1 MVLLSLNKSKGYI
14 MMSTENPISHSVA
27 TSKISGIISSSDGA
41 MIKSAKVAC
50 EGMETRTL
58 ADGSFVLDGLATGTY
73 AVTVSLQGFKSI
85 SKTVSIQEG
94 EAVTLDFCLSKD
106 KGTAKIHGHVY
117 DAMSKKPVEPGGT
130 IILILP
136 VANKY
141 KHIDRNGYYEFENLP
156 AGTYKLL
163 TSMAGYED
171 HKVILTVNDDEI
183 KAHDFFCKTQ
193 NIEEPPWG

>member
-1 MVLLSLNKSKGYI
+1 
-14 MMSTENPISHSVA
+14 MMMNTEKPSHPAA
-27 TSKISGIISSSDGA
+27 TSKISGIVSSRDGA
-41 MIKSAKVAC
+41 LIKSAKAAC
-50 EGMETRTL
+50 EEMETRTL
-58 ADGSFVLDGLATGTY
+58 ADGSFVLDGLATGTHKI
-73 AVTVSLQGFKSI
+73 TVSLQGFKSI

-106 KGTAKIHGHVY
+106 TGTAKIHGHVY
-117 DAMSKKPVEPGGT
+117 DVMSKEPIEPGGT
-130 IILILP
+130 VILILP

-163 TSMAGYED
+163 TSIAGYED
-171 HKVILTVNDDEI
+171 RKVILTVNNDEI

-193 NIEEPPWG
+193 KIEEPPWG

>member
-1 MVLLSLNKSKGYI
+1 
-14 MMSTENPISHSVA
+14 MSTEKSIGHAVA
-27 TSKISGIISSSDGA
+27 RARTSKISGNVASPDGA

-58 ADGSFVLDGLATGTY
+58 ADGSFVLNGLATGTY
-73 AVTVSLQGFKSI
+73 EVTVSLQGFESI
-85 SKTVSIQEG
+85 SKIVSIQEG
-94 EAVTLDFCLSKD
+94 EEVTLDFCLSKD
-106 KGTAKIHGHVY
+106 TGTAKIHGHVY
-117 DAMSKKPVEPGGT
+117 DATSKKPVEPGGT

-163 TSMAGYED
+163 TSIAGYED
-171 HKVILTVNDDEI
+171 HKIILTVNDDEI

-193 NIEEPPWG
+193 KIEEPPWG

>member
-1 MVLLSLNKSKGYI
+1 MAVKSQQFKGYI
-14 MMSTENPISHSVA
+14 MTSTEKPKSHPVP

-50 EGMETRTL
+50 AGMETRTL
-58 ADGSFVLDGLATGTY
+58 ADGFFVLDGLATGTHE
-73 AVTVSLQGFKSI
+73 VTVSLQGFKST

-94 EAVTLDFCLSKD
+94 EEVTLDFCLSKD
-106 KGTAKIHGHVY
+106 MGTAKIHGHVY
-117 DAMSKKPVEPGGT
+117 DATSKKPVESGGT

-163 TSMAGYED
+163 TSIAEYED
-171 HKVILTVNDDEI
+171 HKVILTVNDDEM
-183 KAHDFFCKTQ
+183 KAHDFFCKTRK
-193 NIEEPPWG
+193 IEEPPWG

>member
-1 MVLLSLNKSKGYI
+1 
-14 MMSTENPISHSVA
+14 
-27 TSKISGIISSSDGA
+27 
-41 MIKSAKVAC
+41 
-50 EGMETRTL
+50 
-58 ADGSFVLDGLATGTY
+58 
-73 AVTVSLQGFKSI
+73 
-85 SKTVSIQEG
+85 
-94 EAVTLDFCLSKD
+94 
-106 KGTAKIHGHVY
+106 
-117 DAMSKKPVEPGGT
+117 
-130 IILILP
+130 LP

-163 TSMAGYED
+163 TSIAGYGD

>member
-1 MVLLSLNKSKGYI
+1 

-27 TSKISGIISSSDGA
+27 TSKISGIVSSPDGA

-94 EAVTLDFCLSKD
+94 DEVTLDFCLSKD
-106 KGTAKIHGHVY
+106 TGTAKIHGHVY
-117 DAMSKKPVEPGGT
+117 DAKSKKTVEQGGT
-130 IILILP
+130 IILVLP

>member
-1 MVLLSLNKSKGYI
+1 
-14 MMSTENPISHSVA
+14 MMMNTEKPTSHPVA
-27 TSKISGIISSSDGA
+27 TSKISGVVSSPDGG

-50 EGMETRTL
+50 EEIEKRTL
-58 ADGSFVLDGLATGTY
+58 ADGSFVLDGLATGTHK
-73 AVTVSLQGFKSI
+73 VTVSLQGFKSI

-94 EAVTLDFCLSKD
+94 EEATLDFCLSKD
-106 KGTAKIHGHVY
+106 TGTAKIHGHIY
-117 DAMSKKPVEPGGT
+117 DATSKKPVEPGGT
-130 IILILP
+130 VILILP

-163 TSMAGYED
+163 TSIAGYED
-171 HKVILTVNDDEI
+171 RKVILTVDNDEI

-193 NIEEPPWG
+193 KIEEPPWG